1 MPQQIISIVGAQLYQ
16 PIADL
21 ISHMISRPRQPSDRV
36 SSNHFEGGYAAATI
50 LLLAVLIESFVQ
62 RDRYFLLQKRSKQ
75 KQRSNL
81 KPKPKPDVKVPGYL
95 RTNLHYRRATHI
107 EELFDVRNAIAHN
120 HVWKVDF
127 LTPSSG
133 GRRHVRSELVDGT
146 HQLKASLDP
155 KARVHRTKRLRLN
168 LLPPRLDRT
177 DVLRSLVV
185 TVNVLDF
192 IARRGH
198 NRVPLTS
205 TNVRVLGKRIPFR
218 GLPSEVANAL

>member
-1 MPQQIISIVGAQLYQ
+1 VPQQVISIVGAQLYQ

-21 ISHMISRPRQPSDRV
+21 IAHMISRPHQPSDRV

-62 RDRYFLLQKRSKQ
+62 RDRYFLLQKRSEQ
-75 KQRSNL
+75 KQGSNS
-81 KPKPKPDVKVPGYL
+81 KPKGKVDTKVPGYL
-95 RTNLHYRRATHI
+95 RQTLRYRRTTHI

-120 HVWKVDF
+120 HVWRIDF

-133 GRRHVRSELVDGT
+133 GRRHVRSELVEGT
-146 HQLKASLDP
+146 HQLRSSIDP
-155 KARVHRTKRLRLN
+155 KAKIHRTRQLRLN
-168 LLPPRLDRT
+168 LLPPRLDRM
-177 DVLRSLVV
+177 DVLKSLNA
-185 TVNVLDF
+185 TVHVLDF

-205 TNVRVLGKRIPFR
+205 TNVRVLGRRIPFR
-218 GLPSEVANAL
+218 ELPMAVSNVL

>member
-1 MPQQIISIVGAQLYQ
+1 MPQQVISIVGAQLYQ

-21 ISHMISRPRQPSDRV
+21 ISNMISRPRQPSDRV

-62 RDRYFLLQKRSKQ
+62 RDRYFLLQERSKQ
-75 KQRSNL
+75 RQGSKSN
-81 KPKPKPDVKVPGYL
+81 PKAKLDTNVSGYL
-95 RTNLHYRRATHI
+95 RQTLRYRRTTHI

-120 HVWKVDF
+120 HVWRTDF

-133 GRRHVRSELVDGT
+133 GRRHVRSELVEGT
-146 HQLKASLDP
+146 HQLKSP
-155 KARVHRTKRLRLN
+155 IVSKAKIHRTKRLRLN

-177 DVLRSLVV
+177 DVHRSLVT
-185 TVNVLDF
+185 TVHVLDF

-205 TNVRVLGKRIPFR
+205 TNVRILGRRVTFR
-218 GLPSEVANAL
+218 ELPTEVSNAL

>member
-1 MPQQIISIVGAQLYQ
+1 MKQQIISIVGAQLYQ

-21 ISHMISRPRQPSDRV
+21 VARTISRPRQPTDRV

-62 RDRYFLLQKRSKQ
+62 RDRYFCLQQRSKQ
-75 KQRSNL
+75 RKNPTQ
-81 KPKPKPDVKVPGYL
+81 KPRPKPDPNLSGYL
-95 RTNLHYRRATHI
+95 RKDLHYRRAAHV

-120 HVWKVDF
+120 HVWRIDF

-133 GRRHVRSELVDGT
+133 GRRHIRSELVEGT
-146 HQLKASLDP
+146 HRLKSPIDRRA
-155 KARVHRTKRLRLN
+155 KVHRTKRLKLN

-177 DVLRSLVV
+177 DVLRSLVA
-185 TVNVLDF
+185 TVHVLDF

-205 TNVRVLGKRIPFR
+205 TTVVVQQKRLPFR
-218 GLPSEVANAL
+218 DLPKEVENAL